1 MSDKTISGAVS
12 NLSTTAENFV
22 PCYQYGWVCPK
33 CGSVYSP
40 TTSCC
45 PRCAKPYEVTC
56 TYGGAYPTYK
66 GE

>member
-12 NLSTTAENFV
+12 NPSTTAENFV
-22 PCYQYGWVCPK
+22 TYYRYGWICPK

-45 PRCAKPYEVTC
+45 PKCTKPYEITC
-56 TYGGAYPTYK
+56 TYGGTYPTYK
-66 GE
+66 EE